1 MLVPPGVV
9 VEHYNEIGELPHFN
23 PDLEDKLPGRI
34 VDLRARVNQADGLLI
49 ACPEYARGIP
59 GSFKNMLDWLV
70 GSPDFPGK
78 PVALFNTSP
87 RASAAQAALKL
98 VLETMSATLIP
109 EACVTLQLLGKQTDP
124 IAIANDP
131 VSRET
136 LRQALHAIVE
146 LPLSH
151 QPIAQEQQ
159 HTQTRYAQRLSRTR
173 EMEPPCVDRYTA
185 SQTSLYSAVNRPI
198 GHVNHALFPLHKK
211 ALAHLQHARDTSL
224 ALEEDR

>member
-34 VDLRARVNQADGLLI
+34 VDLRTRVNQADGLLI
-49 ACPEYARGIP
+49 SCPEYARGIP

-98 VLETMSATLIP
+98 VLETMSARLIP

-124 IAIANDP
+124 VAIANDP
-131 VSRET
+131 VSREI
-136 LRQALHAIVE
+136 LRQALQAIVDHI
-146 LPLSH
+146 L
-151 QPIAQEQQ
+151 
-159 HTQTRYAQRLSRTR
+159 
-173 EMEPPCVDRYTA
+173 TA
-185 SQTSLYSAVNRPI
+185 SSEVLRTQR
-198 GHVNHALFPLHKK
+198 
-211 ALAHLQHARDTSL
+211 
-224 ALEEDR
+224 

>member
-1 MLVPPGVV
+1 MLVPHCVV

-23 PDLEDKLPGRI
+23 PDLEDKLPARI
-34 VDLRARVNQADGLLI
+34 VDLRTRVNEADGLLV

-78 PVALFNTSP
+78 PVALLNTSP

-124 IAIANDP
+124 VAIANDP
-131 VSRET
+131 ISRET
-136 LRQALHAIVE
+136 LRQALQAIVDHILAASSE
-146 LPLSH
+146 APW
-151 QPIAQEQQ
+151 
-159 HTQTRYAQRLSRTR
+159 TQR
-173 EMEPPCVDRYTA
+173 
-185 SQTSLYSAVNRPI
+185 
-198 GHVNHALFPLHKK
+198 
-211 ALAHLQHARDTSL
+211 
-224 ALEEDR
+224 